1 MSLKSSH
8 MGSIAFRCI
17 SMLSGNQANRSVQ
30 NCLSMD
36 SKSRAIALTRYLHRI
51 SKQIAITPAGEAPNR
66 KNKTFLK
73 QYGPQHGSPMPEE
86 INDWRNLKDNCANCG
101 HPACWHTTAKAF
113 GKALGCLWEDDIDE
127 NGKWCLCLKEC
138 GRYVAPPKTLQ
149 CSDSFQH

>member
-8 MGSIAFRCI
+8 MGSIASRCI
-17 SMLSGNQANRSVQ
+17 SMLSGNQAKRFAQ

-36 SKSRAIALTRYLHRI
+36 LKSRAIALTRYLHRT
-51 SKQIAITPAGEAPNR
+51 SKRIAITRVGVARSR
-66 KNKTFLK
+66 KNKIFSK
-73 QYGPQHGSPMPEE
+73 QFGRQHGSPMPEE
-86 INDWRNLKDNCANCG
+86 FNDWRNLKDNCANCG

-138 GRYVAPPKTLQ
+138 GRCVAPTKTNR
-149 CSDSFQH
+149 CGKTCPS